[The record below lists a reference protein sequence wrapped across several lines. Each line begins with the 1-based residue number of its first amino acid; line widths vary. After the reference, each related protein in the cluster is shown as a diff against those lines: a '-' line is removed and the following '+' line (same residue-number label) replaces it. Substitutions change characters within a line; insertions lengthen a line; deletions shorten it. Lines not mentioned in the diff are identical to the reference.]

1 MKKIP
6 RDLDE
11 GTIRRI
17 DWFELIPAVQIPR
30 AFRVATGFHPMW
42 AGTIG
47 VLLSVFFA
55 FSLNVVH
62 QDDSGVRLAPQSG
75 EAIAEEIIAEQLKS
89 PGGDISSTTLTRKII
104 TKPST
109 DNTGETGDKVVPYA
123 ADEIATLSD
132 LNISSDETFRVST
145 LQLPT
150 FEESFSGIIAPWR
163 FLSDVITQFI
173 PPKSTFAGNARSL
186 LWMFLMIVLWTFIG
200 GAITRTA
207 ALQLTIG
214 RYERCSQIYQFLNKH
229 WKSYIGALAVPLFG
243 IVFCATILSIAGL
256 LFQLPVLNY
265 IIAVCFP
272 VLLLLGFVISLL
284 GIGLL
289 FAWPLMFAAI
299 SVDGSDAFDAVSR
312 SYSYIFQ
319 RPLHYLFYFCT
330 AALLGMVGWFF
341 IAWLID
347 FATYLAVS
355 WCGVPYLNFAAM
367 QLPIG
372 TEYLQKVTPYQR
384 IVLSWSWCFQLTKV
398 GFLFSYFWT
407 SSTLVYLLLRR
418 SVDGTPFDQVKLGKE
433 QGETEPLP
441 PIQQDESGAP
451 EILKT

>member
-30 AFRVATGFHPMW
+30 TFRVATGFHPMW
-42 AGTIG
+42 AGTMG

-55 FSLNVVH
+55 FSLNIIH
-62 QDDSGVRLAPQSG
+62 Q
-75 EAIAEEIIAEQLKS
+75 
-89 PGGDISSTTLTRKII
+89 
-104 TKPST
+104 
-109 DNTGETGDKVVPYA
+109 DNTGDKAVLDA

-132 LNISSDETFRVST
+132 MNLYADETFLVSM
-145 LQLPT
+145 LQQST
-150 FEESFSGIIAPWR
+150 FEESVLGITAPWI
-163 FLSDVITQFI
+163 FLSDVITPFI
-173 PPKSTFAGNARSL
+173 LPQSTFTGTVRSL

-214 RYERCSQIYQFLNKH
+214 RYEHCSQIYHFLSKH
-229 WKSYIGALAVPLFG
+229 WKSYIGALAIPLSG
-243 IVFCATILSIAGL
+243 IVFCTIILSISSL

-265 IIAVCFP
+265 IIAICFP

-299 SVDGSDAFDAVSR
+299 SVDGADAFDAVSR

-330 AALLGMVGWFF
+330 AALFGMIGWFF

-347 FATYLAVS
+347 TAIYLAVS
-355 WCGVPYLNFAAM
+355 WCEVPYLNFATM
-367 QLPIG
+367 QLSSG
-372 TEYLQKVTPYQR
+372 TEQFQNMPLYQR
-384 IVLSWSWCFQLTKV
+384 IVLCWSWCFQLTKV

-418 SVDGTPFDQVKLGKE
+418 SVDGTPFDQVKLWQERGV
-433 QGETEPLP
+433 TEPLP
-441 PIQQDESGAP
+441 PIQEDESGAP